1 MLKTPLP
8 SEIITNTTYTIDIM
22 SNYRS
27 NNKRGSGGRDH
38 YNERGRPLQPR
49 GNQPNPTYIL
59 VDTNQF
65 ELKIEPTNRVTRN
78 TDTSEYIQYEGEL
91 RYTTCIGRGLRLC
104 VHIVGMFDVS
114 RVFIMSCQ

>member
-1 MLKTPLP
+1 
-8 SEIITNTTYTIDIM
+8 M

-49 GNQPNPTYIL
+49 GNQPNPTEIL

-65 ELKIEPTNRVTRN
+65 ELKIEPTNRATRN
-78 TDTSEYIQYEGEL
+78 TDTSEYIQYEGEHSISCVY
-91 RYTTCIGRGLRLC
+91 RWYVCCVLC
-104 VHIVGMFDVS
+104 VLFVSCVYCLYDVS
-114 RVFIMSCQ
+114 CVFIMSCQ